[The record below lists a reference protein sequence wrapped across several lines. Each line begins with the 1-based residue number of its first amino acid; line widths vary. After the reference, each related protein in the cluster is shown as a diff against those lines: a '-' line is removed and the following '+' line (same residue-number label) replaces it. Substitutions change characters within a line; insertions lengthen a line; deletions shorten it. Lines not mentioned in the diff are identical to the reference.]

1 MLDGYGRNID
11 YMRISITDRCNLRC
25 CYCMP
30 ERIEAVEMKELLTYE
45 EIVNVVREAAM
56 LGVTRI
62 KVTGGEPLVRR
73 GADSLIG
80 MLKGLPG
87 IEEVT
92 VTTNGVFLEEQLEG
106 LVKAGVDGINI
117 SLDTVD
123 PEKYHRIT
131 GSDDLDRVMKGLD
144 AALETGIPVKIN
156 AVSLDSEDVEPLIGL
171 AKEKP
176 IDVRFIEIMP
186 IGMGKNYPGIPHDEL
201 ISRIQ
206 SLYGELIPDE
216 SRHGNGPAVYYHVP
230 GYRGS
235 IGFISALHG
244 KFCDSCNRI
253 RLTSQGFLK
262 NCLCFGTGEDL
273 KKILRSGWEGKDLC
287 RELREGIRRSILSKP
302 EAHTFLQGDQI
313 TEQKSMFMIGG

>member
-92 VTTNGVFLEEQLEG
+92 VTTNGVFLVEQLEG

-273 KKILRSGWEGKDLC
+273 KKILRSGWEGEDLC